1 MQGEFI
7 RRSEVIFSANYYG
20 FDDSYSSDG
29 ERISDRICVIPFQD
43 LPEISPAE
51 FAYLQKKFKAVVD
64 SEEKPVEF
72 VIGEMGDFL
81 LSDEFMAKRTE
92 FSELLLEKCEELI
105 YIRTLLT
112 NYASFYTLTWK
123 LYSIFEVVFREQVGH
138 SIIHFY

>member
-1 MQGEFI
+1 
-7 RRSEVIFSANYYG
+7 
-20 FDDSYSSDG
+20 
-29 ERISDRICVIPFQD
+29 
-43 LPEISPAE
+43 
-51 FAYLQKKFKAVVD
+51 
-64 SEEKPVEF
+64 
-72 VIGEMGDFL
+72 MGDFL

-123 LYSIFEVVFREQVGH
+123 LFSISEVVFREQVGH